1 MRSQIAMTL
10 DWLEVMS
17 DDKRWPYKI
26 SQITENEI
34 ISLQEM
40 LQVFNPEVQYR
51 PLFTEF
57 PSTFTRSEP

>member
-1 MRSQIAMTL
+1 MRSQNAMTL

-26 SQITENEI
+26 SQITENYI

-40 LQVFNPEVQYR
+40 LHVFNPEVQYR
-51 PLFTEF
+51 PLFTEI

>member
-1 MRSQIAMTL
+1 MHSQKVMTL

-26 SQITENEI
+26 SQITKNYI

-40 LQVFNPEVQYR
+40 LQVFNPEVQYS
-51 PLFTEF
+51 PLSTEL
-57 PSTFTRSEP
+57 PSTFKRSEP

>member
-10 DWLEVMS
+10 DWLEEMS

-26 SQITENEI
+26 SQITENYI

-51 PLFTEF
+51 PLFTEI